1 MRFVILGGGA
11 DGVVFGC
18 LTPEGEVRLPSI
30 SPDFNFLNTKCVH
43 ECDNFVMTFISL

>member
-1 MRFVILGGGA
+1 MFFLIPGGGA

-30 SPDFNFLNTKCVH
+30 STEFNFLNTKCVH
-43 ECDNFVMTFISL
+43 ECDNAVMTFINL